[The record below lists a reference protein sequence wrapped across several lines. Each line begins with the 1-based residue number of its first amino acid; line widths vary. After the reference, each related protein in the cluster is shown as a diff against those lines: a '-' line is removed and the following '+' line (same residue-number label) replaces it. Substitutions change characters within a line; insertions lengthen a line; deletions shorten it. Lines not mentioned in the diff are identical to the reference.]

1 MMCLPSWRR
10 LIVSTHLQVIK
21 VESMRQAD
29 SARGLGPSPARG
41 MGSMFLGSG
50 RSKQS
55 VMLNLAPGE
64 AGEAGRKV
72 FLRLAKECDVLIQ
85 NFRPGSMERM
95 GLDYEAVK
103 KVNPDIIYLSSA
115 GFGPTGP
122 YSGTRIY
129 DPIIQS
135 LSGICE
141 MQKNKDGSARV
152 AAQIVF
158 DKGTAQRATA
168 ALTAALV
175 ARDNGH
181 GGQEINMS
189 MLDAALEHLW
199 CDGYQNDVFLE
210 SDADKAP
217 EAVDTPE
224 AKQAAQQEKV
234 SPTAAVANN
243 SKYFTTTSSS
253 IPLFG
258 KFKEPVLGSAVRFS
272 GTPVSQRPSAPM
284 MGEHTVKVL
293 GEAGYS
299 EAQIAALMEGGTAMS
314 TESLM
319 TVRLA
324 WANCLLASH
333 R

>member
-1 MMCLPSWRR
+1 
-10 LIVSTHLQVIK
+10 
-21 VESMRQAD
+21 
-29 SARGLGPSPARG
+29 
-41 MGSMFLGSG
+41 
-50 RSKQS
+50 
-55 VMLNLAPGE
+55 
-64 AGEAGRKV
+64 
-72 FLRLAKECDVLIQ
+72 
-85 NFRPGSMERM
+85 MERFRKRKI
-95 GLDYEAVK
+95 K
-103 KVNPDIIYLSSA
+103 KGVQILTDLLEILINGQKEI
-115 GFGPTGP
+115 
-122 YSGTRIY
+122 
-129 DPIIQS
+129 
-135 LSGICE
+135 
-141 MQKNKDGSARV
+141 QKNNDGSARV

-199 CDGYQNDVFLE
+199 CDGYQNDVYLE

-243 SKYFTTTSSS
+243 SNYFTTTSSS

-299 EAQIAALMEGGTAMS
+299 EAQIAGLMEGGPKATAMS

-319 TVRLA
+319 TVRLDLG
-324 WANCLLASH
+324 NCLLASN